1 MSGRLTAGVPAP
13 ESAVSRPKEKLLNGF
28 ESSGANEILMIEEN
42 TNQALEHIYKLL
54 RDNRVPELS
63 KALESI
69 PYLKIIHND
78 LKSIREI
85 AYSFSTGDLFR
96 SIQTRGIIPGCLK
109 SLQSLL
115 QHLIWQ
121 VGLVEKGDFSQRLEY
136 LGEFSNAFNRMID
149 QLNSTLQELKQK
161 EEAFRN
167 LAENLRGEVDRRNSA
182 VEALQKSES
191 QFKYLASHDPLTGA
205 MNRRSFME
213 RASLELKN
221 AAILKIPC
229 GISMM
234 DIDFFKNFN
243 DTHGHLA
250 GDEALRHVVRVIGSL
265 LRKNDFLGRYGGEEF
280 VFLFSNADEAMGVHI
295 AERVREAI
303 QNSPISLENA
313 PVTITASFG
322 VAMADYTETRGDT
335 YIETLINNADSA
347 LYQAKHEGR
356 NKVVCYRPGLRTAK

>member
-1 MSGRLTAGVPAP
+1 
-13 ESAVSRPKEKLLNGF
+13 
-28 ESSGANEILMIEEN
+28 
-42 TNQALEHIYKLL
+42 
-54 RDNRVPELS
+54 
-63 KALESI
+63 
-69 PYLKIIHND
+69 
-78 LKSIREI
+78 
-85 AYSFSTGDLFR
+85 
-96 SIQTRGIIPGCLK
+96 
-109 SLQSLL
+109 L

-121 VGLVEKGDFSQRLEY
+121 VGLVEKGDFSQRLEH
-136 LGEFSNAFNRMID
+136 LGEFADAFNSMID
-149 QLNSTLQELKQK
+149 QLNVTLKELRQK
-161 EEAFRN
+161 EEALRN
-167 LAENLRGEVDRRNSA
+167 LADNLRGEVDRRNSA

-221 AAILKIPC
+221 AAALNIPC

-243 DTHGHLA
+243 DTYGHLA

-280 VFLFSNADEAMGVHI
+280 VFLFSNADEATGIHI

-303 QNSPISLENA
+303 QNSPINLENGQ
-313 PVTITASFG
+313 VTITASFG
-322 VAMADYTETRGDT
+322 IAMADYHEIRDDS

-347 LYQAKHEGR
+347 LYQAKHGGR
-356 NKVVCYRPGLRTAK
+356 NKVVCYRAQT

>member
-1 MSGRLTAGVPAP
+1 MSGKLTAGVPVP
-13 ESAVSRPKEKLLNGF
+13 GSAGLRPGRRFLNDPWFFGETEYLLMDKD
-28 ESSGANEILMIEEN
+28 ANQ
-42 TNQALEHIYKLL
+42 TLEHIYKLL
-54 RDNRVPELS
+54 RDNKAPELPGEF
-63 KALESI
+63 ESI
-69 PYLKIIHND
+69 PRLKDIHND

-85 AYSFSTGDLFR
+85 AYSFSTGDVFR
-96 SIQTRGIIPGCLK
+96 DIKTRGIIPGCLK

-121 VGLVEKGDFSQRLEY
+121 VGLVEKGDFSQRLEH

-149 QLNSTLQELKQK
+149 QLNFTLNELKQK
-161 EEAFRN
+161 EETLKG
-167 LAENLRGEVDRRNSA
+167 LAEDLRDEVDRRDSA

-191 QFKYLASHDPLTGA
+191 RFKYLASHDPLTGA

-213 RASLELKN
+213 RAVLEFKN
-221 AAILKIPC
+221 AAVHKTSC

-243 DTHGHLA
+243 DTYGHLA

-280 VFLFSNADEAMGVHI
+280 VFLFSNVGEATGIHI

-303 QNSPISLENA
+303 QNSPVNLENG

-322 VAMADYTETRGDT
+322 VAMADYHEARDDG
-335 YIETLINNADSA
+335 YIQTLINNADSA
-347 LYQAKHEGR
+347 LYQAKHGGR
-356 NKVVCYRPGLRTAK
+356 NKVVCYRPHI

>member
-1 MSGRLTAGVPAP
+1 MD
-13 ESAVSRPKEKLLNGF
+13 
-28 ESSGANEILMIEEN
+28 EN
-42 TNQALEHIYKLL
+42 INQALGHIGKLL

-63 KALESI
+63 GELESV
-69 PYLKIIHND
+69 PGLKNIHDD

-96 SIQTRGIIPGCLK
+96 PIKTRGIIPGCLK

-121 VGLVEKGDFSQRLEY
+121 VGLVERGDFSQRLEH
-136 LGEFSNAFNRMID
+136 LGEFADAFNRMID
-149 QLNSTLQELKQK
+149 QLNVTLKELKQK
-161 EEAFRN
+161 EEALRS
-167 LAENLRGEVDRRNSA
+167 LAEDLRGEVDRRNSA

-221 AAILKIPC
+221 AALLKAPC

-243 DTHGHLA
+243 DTYGHLA

-280 VFLFSNADEAMGVHI
+280 VFLFSNADEATGIHI

-303 QNSPISLENA
+303 QNSPISLENGQ
-313 PVTITASFG
+313 VTITASFG
-322 VAMADYTETRGDT
+322 VAMADYNEPRRDG
-335 YIETLINNADSA
+335 YIETLISNADSA

-356 NKVVCYRPGLRTAK
+356 NKFVCYRPPCLKKRGSG

>member
-1 MSGRLTAGVPAP
+1 M
-13 ESAVSRPKEKLLNGF
+13 N
-28 ESSGANEILMIEEN
+28 EN
-42 TNQALEHIYKLL
+42 TNQALEHVRRLL

-63 KALESI
+63 GELESI
-69 PYLKIIHND
+69 PGLKNIHSD

-96 SIQTRGIIPGCLK
+96 PIETRGIIPGCLK

-121 VGLVEKGDFSQRLEY
+121 VGLVERGDFSQRLEH
-136 LGEFSNAFNRMID
+136 LGEFAEAFNRMID
-149 QLNSTLQELKQK
+149 HLNLTLQELKQK
-161 EEAFRN
+161 EEALKA
-167 LAENLRGEVDRRNSA
+167 LAEGLRGEVDRRNSA
-182 VEALQKSES
+182 VEALRKSES

-213 RASLELKN
+213 RAAMELKN
-221 AAILKIPC
+221 AALLKAPC

-234 DIDFFKNFN
+234 DIDFFKKFN
-243 DTHGHLA
+243 DTYGHLA
-250 GDEALRHVVRVIGSL
+250 GDEVLRHVVRIIGSL

-280 VFLFSNADEAMGVHI
+280 VFLFSNVDEATGLQI

-303 QNSPISLENA
+303 QNSPISLENGQ
-313 PVTITASFG
+313 VTITASFG
-322 VAMADYTETRGDT
+322 VAMAGYNATQDDN
-335 YIETLINNADSA
+335 YIEILIDNADSA

-356 NKVVCYRPGLRTAK
+356 NKVVCYKP

>member
-1 MSGRLTAGVPAP
+1 MALDPPGDYLM
-13 ESAVSRPKEKLLNGF
+13 EKDLNR
-28 ESSGANEILMIEEN
+28 
-42 TNQALEHIYKLL
+42 ALEHIYKLL

-63 KALESI
+63 EDLESM
-69 PYLKIIHND
+69 PRLKDIHHD
-78 LKSIREI
+78 LTSIRKI
-85 AYSFSTGDLFR
+85 AYSFSAGDVFR
-96 SIQTRGIIPGCLK
+96 EISTRGIIPGCLK

-121 VGLVEKGDFSQRLEY
+121 VGLVEKGDFSQRLEH
-136 LGEFSNAFNRMID
+136 LGDFSNAFNRMID
-149 QLNSTLQELKQK
+149 QLNFTLKELKQK
-161 EEAFRN
+161 EETLKG
-167 LAENLRGEVDRRNSA
+167 LAEDLRDEVDKRDSA

-213 RASLELKN
+213 RAVLELKN
-221 AAILKIPC
+221 AAVRKASC

-243 DTHGHLA
+243 DTYGHLA

-280 VFLFSNADEAMGVHI
+280 VFLFSNADRATGIHI

-303 QNSPISLENA
+303 QNNPINLENG

-322 VAMADYTETRGDT
+322 VAMADYREYRGDHD
-335 YIETLINNADSA
+335 IETLIDNADSA

-356 NKVVCYRPGLRTAK
+356 NKVVCYTG

>member
-1 MSGRLTAGVPAP
+1 MG
-13 ESAVSRPKEKLLNGF
+13 KN
-28 ESSGANEILMIEEN
+28 
-42 TNQALEHIYKLL
+42 NQALEHVRRLL
-54 RDNRVPELS
+54 RDNKVPEFS
-63 KALESI
+63 QELESI
-69 PYLKIIHND
+69 PGLKNIHDD

-96 SIQTRGIIPGCLK
+96 PIETRGIIPGCLK

-121 VGLVEKGDFSQRLEY
+121 VGLVEKGDFSQRLEH
-136 LGEFSNAFNRMID
+136 LGEFADAFNRMID
-149 QLNSTLQELKQK
+149 QLNSTLKELKQK
-161 EEAFRN
+161 EEALRD
-167 LAENLRGEVDRRNSA
+167 LAENLRSEVDRRNSA
-182 VEALQKSES
+182 VEALRKSES

-221 AAILKIPC
+221 AALLKTPC

-243 DTHGHLA
+243 DTYGHLA

-280 VFLFSNADEAMGVHI
+280 VFLFSNADEAMGIHI

-303 QNSPISLENA
+303 QNSPINLENGQ
-313 PVTITASFG
+313 VSITASFG
-322 VAMADYTETRGDT
+322 VAMAGYNETWEDVR
-335 YIETLINNADSA
+335 IETLINNADSA

-356 NKVVCYRPGLRTAK
+356 NKVVCYRPGYRVRI

>member
-1 MSGRLTAGVPAP
+1 MAAFR
-13 ESAVSRPKEKLLNGF
+13 EAV
-28 ESSGANEILMIEEN
+28 IDMDEN
-42 TNQALEHIYKLL
+42 TSHALEHVRRLL

-63 KALESI
+63 KELESI
-69 PYLKIIHND
+69 PGLKDIHRD

-96 SIQTRGIIPGCLK
+96 PIETRGIIPGCLK

-121 VGLVEKGDFSQRLEY
+121 VGLVEGGDFSQRLEH
-136 LGEFSNAFNRMID
+136 LGEFADAFNRMID
-149 QLNSTLQELKQK
+149 QLNLTLQELKEK
-161 EEAFRN
+161 EDALRN
-167 LAENLRGEVDRRNSA
+167 LAEDLRGEVDRRDSA
-182 VEALQKSES
+182 VEALRKSES

-213 RASLELKN
+213 RAAMELKN
-221 AAILKIPC
+221 AALLKASC

-243 DTHGHLA
+243 DTYGHPA
-250 GDEALRHVVRVIGSL
+250 GDEALRHVVRIIGSL

-280 VFLFSNADEAMGVHI
+280 VFLFGNADEAMGLHI

-303 QNSPISLENA
+303 QNSPISLETGQ
-313 PVTITASFG
+313 VTITASFG
-322 VAMADYTETRGDT
+322 VAMAGYNEIQDDN
-335 YIETLINNADSA
+335 YIEILIDNADSA

-356 NKVVCYRPGLRTAK
+356 NKVVCYKSRI

>member
-1 MSGRLTAGVPAP
+1 MEDTT
-13 ESAVSRPKEKLLNGF
+13 K
-28 ESSGANEILMIEEN
+28 
-42 TNQALEHIYKLL
+42 QALEHIYKLL
-54 RDNRVPELS
+54 RDNKVPELS
-63 KALESI
+63 KELESI
-69 PYLKIIHND
+69 PGLKDIHND

-85 AYSFSTGDLFR
+85 VYSFSVGDILR
-96 SIQTRGIIPGCLK
+96 TIDTRGIIPGCLK

-115 QHLIWQ
+115 RHLIWQ
-121 VGLVEKGDFSQRLEY
+121 VGLVEKGDFSQRLEH
-136 LGEFSNAFNRMID
+136 LGEFADAFNRMIA
-149 QLNSTLQELKQK
+149 QLDFTLKELKQK
-161 EEAFRN
+161 EETLRN
-167 LAENLRGEVDRRNSA
+167 LAENLRGEVDKHNSA
-182 VEALQKSES
+182 VEALRKSES

-213 RASLELKN
+213 RAALELKN
-221 AAILKIPC
+221 AVVLKTPC

-243 DTHGHLA
+243 DTYGHLA

-280 VFLFSNADEAMGVHI
+280 VFLFSNADEATGIHI

-303 QNSPISLENA
+303 QNNPINLENG

-322 VAMADYTETRGDT
+322 VAMAEYNENQGDN
-335 YIETLINNADSA
+335 YIETLISNADSA

-356 NKVVCYRPGLRTAK
+356 NKVVCYRPRL